1 MSNFNPDDWL
11 GMISAGFCGIMLVAF
26 IIVKKRAKRE
36 SEREEA
42 KKREAYLLT
51 PQGKREIKEKAER
64 EEKRKATKAK
74 KKEAKEKRLDSMA
87 ASLAK
92 VKREKAEREAKR
104 EAYLLT
110 PEGKREKAER
120 EAKKRLLKNLKAISG
135 VNDRVAKTLMDK
147 FKTRGSIKKAS
158 AEDLT
163 SIPGVGMSLAEAI
176 KRRIG

>member
-92 VKREKAEREAKR
+92 VKREKAEREAK
-104 EAYLLT
+104 
-110 PEGKREKAER
+110 
-120 EAKKRLLKNLKAISG
+120 KRLLKNLKAISG